1 MVQNA
6 DDAGAGVFRV
16 LLDQREHGTTTLIGP
31 KLAGF
36 QGPALLTYND
46 AVFTDRDF
54 ESIQHIGGS
63 KKTEAEAR
71 TKTGR
76 FGVGFNSSYHVTDMP
91 CFVSRGF
98 LVMLDPHC
106 THLPNA
112 STSEP
117 GKMISFLHPS
127 VRGREPFRNS
137 NRPPE
142 SLVIGGMREGS

>member
-16 LLDQREHGTTTLIGP
+16 LLDERTHGVTSLLAP
-31 KLAGF
+31 KTASF

-46 AVFTDRDF
+46 AVFTDKDF

-76 FGVGFNSSYHVTDMP
+76 FGVGFNSSYHV
-91 CFVSRGF
+91 
-98 LVMLDPHC
+98 
-106 THLPNA
+106 
-112 STSEP
+112 
-117 GKMISFLHPS
+117 
-127 VRGREPFRNS
+127 
-137 NRPPE
+137 RPP
-142 SLVIGGMREGS
+142 